1 MKVGHKNFS
10 TPRSIEKIDQVD
22 ATKSDSAE
30 SRLPSVSAIFTI
42 FGTAS
47 FQALNDHVKMPVPQ
61 QFLPIT
67 QGPNLIILKRYE
79 EFRKLGRPI
88 SVKMDR
94 IRCRM
99 LFSII
104 GYHGELQ
111 KSKMQKSFIL
121 HCRGETPDPK
131 LNYRL
136 LCQTRSSR
144 LYVVCSWLLN
154 FGPGF
159 RQNWISVTPTW

>member
-67 QGPNLIILKRYE
+67 QGPTSQDPV
-79 EFRKLGRPI
+79 FRPSVGSKSCPTRFGQMIEISRGLASRKSTFLAGRAI
-88 SVKMDR
+88 
-94 IRCRM
+94 
-99 LFSII
+99 FWN
-104 GYHGELQ
+104 E
-111 KSKMQKSFIL
+111 
-121 HCRGETPDPK
+121 
-131 LNYRL
+131 N
-136 LCQTRSSR
+136 
-144 LYVVCSWLLN
+144 
-154 FGPGF
+154 
-159 RQNWISVTPTW
+159 